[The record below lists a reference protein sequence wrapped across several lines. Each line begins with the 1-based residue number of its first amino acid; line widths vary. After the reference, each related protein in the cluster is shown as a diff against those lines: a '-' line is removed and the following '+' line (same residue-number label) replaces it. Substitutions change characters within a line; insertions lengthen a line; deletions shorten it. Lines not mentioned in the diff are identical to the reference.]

1 MAFQSTLPFDAASP
15 NDLAASLRAKPI
27 RQGCWDE
34 LRDPSGQVRGPWRR
48 FLELLGEDG
57 IAGLDQTTDAIAQQV
72 RDNDIS
78 YNVYADKGEPRP
90 WSLDLLPFLISEAE
104 WLTIEAGVKQRAK
117 LLDAIV
123 ADTYGAQTLLHRGL
137 LPPAMV
143 FGHPGYLRPVKG
155 FTPHGDRFLQVVAVD
170 LARAPNGEWTVLEHR
185 TQAPSGLGYALENR
199 LIVSNVFAEPFR
211 SMHVQRLAPFYSQL
225 ISTLVEGGRATMQP
239 DEGGSPRLA
248 LLTPGPYSET
258 FFEHSFLARYL
269 GMTLVEGKDLTVR
282 DDKLFLKTFSGLER
296 VHVLLRRL
304 DDAYCDPVELRADS
318 TIGVPGLLQVMR
330 AGNVMVSNVPGTGF
344 VESPALHGFLPA
356 ISQALLDEPLALPS
370 VQTWWCGEQ
379 AARDA
384 ALAQLDEAFVIPTW
398 PGVELDG
405 ASLRG
410 FSDGPQAL
418 SDWRARIEATPDAFT
433 VQAPFP
439 GSHAPRYAD
448 QTLSGRPAVLRA
460 YAIVDANGHWSV
472 MPGGF
477 TRLGGELQA
486 YVSMQAGSS
495 SVDTWVLSSKP
506 SSDLSLLPTALTP
519 DELSHKRRIVSS
531 RAAENLF
538 WAGRYGERAE
548 NNVRLLRF
556 ILSALETNESEPLFD
571 MLVGLAKQ
579 FGLLPFDTEVPARSP
594 HAFELL
600 LFAHLGEQAPAASIG
615 QNLASQVRT
624 NSDIRNRLS
633 ADHWRTILAARNDFR
648 DAMRL
653 LMPASASAV
662 TGTPSTAQTPPSMAI
677 RYDRVLLTQ
686 TLENLTTQLLAING
700 AQRDRMTR
708 DEAWVLM
715 YAGRHI
721 ERVWTMA
728 NYIREVAEKRQLHT
742 PQGFDLLLQLF
753 DSTLTYRSLYPG
765 RFELPALL
773 SLLVVEPT
781 NPRGLYGVF
790 GRLCKR
796 LDEILHAADHRRDD
810 GPAPF
815 ADASRTLASLPG
827 LEALCAVSADGVHDT
842 LISTCDA
849 LSDCVSAAANEIS
862 ARYFSH
868 AQPPLSGIVL

>member
-1 MAFQSTLPFDAASP
+1 MPPTSLP
-15 NDLAASLRAKPI
+15 ASLRAQPI

-34 LRDPSGQVRGPWRR
+34 LRDPAGRLRAPWRD
-48 FLELLGEDG
+48 FLDLLGDDG

-78 YNVYADKGEPRP
+78 YNVYADKGASHP
-90 WSLDLLPFLISEAE
+90 WALDLLPFLISESE
-104 WLTIEAGVKQRAK
+104 WQTIEHGVKQRAK
-117 LLDAIV
+117 LLNAIV
-123 ADTYGAQTLLHRGL
+123 ADTYGAQTLLHRSL

-143 FGHPGYLRPVKG
+143 FGHPGYLRSVKG
-155 FTPHGDRFLQVVAVD
+155 FTPPNGQFLQLVAVD
-170 LARAPNGEWTVLEHR
+170 LARAPSGEWTVMEHR

-199 LIVSNVFAEPFR
+199 LIIGNVFAEPFR
-211 SMHVQRLAPFYSQL
+211 AMQVQRLAPFYSQL
-225 ISTLVEGGRATMQP
+225 IATLVEGGRATMRA
-239 DEGGSPRLA
+239 EETGSPRLA

-296 VHVLLRRL
+296 IHVLLRRL
-304 DDAYCDPVELRADS
+304 DDAFCDPVELRADS
-318 TIGVPGLLQVMR
+318 TIGIPGLLQVMR

-356 ISQALLDEPLALPS
+356 ISQALLGEPLALPS
-370 VQTWWCGEQ
+370 VQTWWCGEK

-384 ALAQLDEAFVIPTW
+384 VLGQLDKAFVIPTW
-398 PGVELDG
+398 PGVDLDG

-410 FSDGPQAL
+410 FSDGPQQL
-418 SDWRARIEATPDAFT
+418 SDWRTRIEATPDAFT
-433 VQAPFP
+433 VQSPFP

-448 QTLSGRPAVLRA
+448 RTLAGRQAVLRA
-460 YAIVDANGHWSV
+460 YAIVDANGNWSV

-477 TRLGGELQA
+477 TRLGGERQA
-486 YVSMQAGSS
+486 YVSMQSGGS
-495 SVDTWVLSSKP
+495 SVDTWVLSSEP
-506 SSDLSLLPTALTP
+506 SSDFSLLPTPMTP
-519 DELSHKRRIVSS
+519 GDLSHKLRIVSS

-556 ILSALETNESEPLFD
+556 ILSALKTNDADPLFD
-571 MLVGLAKQ
+571 MLVELAKQ
-579 FGLLPFDTEVPARSP
+579 CGLLPFDIDVPAKSP
-594 HAFELL
+594 RAFELM
-600 LFAHLGEQAPAASIG
+600 LFSHLGEQAPTASIG
-615 QNLASQVRT
+615 SNLASQVRT
-624 NSDIRNRLS
+624 NSDIRNRLAS
-633 ADHWRTILAARNDFR
+633 DHWRTILAARNDFR
-648 DAMRL
+648 DAMRAL
-653 LMPASASAV
+653 VPTATEASATV
-662 TGTPSTAQTPPSMAI
+662 TP

-686 TLENLTTQLLAING
+686 TLENLTTQLMAISG

-728 NYIREVAEKRQLHT
+728 TYLREVAENRQLHT

-773 SLLVVEPT
+773 QLLVVEPT

-796 LDEILHAADHRRDD
+796 LDEILLAANHPRDER
-810 GPAPF
+810 PVPF
-815 ADASRTLASLPG
+815 ADASRTLATLPG
-827 LEALCAVSADGVHDT
+827 LGALCSVSVDGVHDV
-842 LISTCDA
+842 LIATCEA
-849 LSDCVSAAANEIS
+849 LCDCVSAAANEIS

-868 AQPPLSGIVL
+868 AQPPLSRIAL